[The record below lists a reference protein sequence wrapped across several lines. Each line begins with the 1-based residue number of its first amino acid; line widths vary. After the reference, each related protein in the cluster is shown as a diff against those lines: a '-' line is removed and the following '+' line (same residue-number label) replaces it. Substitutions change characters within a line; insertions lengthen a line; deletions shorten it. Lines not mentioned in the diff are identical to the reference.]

1 MHIILTIYIAVY
13 HPSASLC
20 LGYVKKS
27 YIQVKLN
34 VDFKPKSMLK
44 TQIVGL
50 IYVLVL
56 WTLSMEADIQHHI
69 VIKA

>member
-1 MHIILTIYIAVY
+1 
-13 HPSASLC
+13 
-20 LGYVKKS
+20 
-27 YIQVKLN
+27 
-34 VDFKPKSMLK
+34 MLK

-69 VIKA
+69 VKKA